1 MPAYSLPALPPND
14 YDLETKE
21 ILLQLNKA
29 NKQLAMLK
37 GVTQSIPNTT
47 ILINTLTLQEAKDS
61 SAIENIVTTH
71 DELYRA
77 ELSDHIRQFS
87 IASKEVLNYRQ
98 ALNHGYQLVKEH
110 HLLTNTSVKDI
121 HQYLE
126 GNSAGFRAVPGT
138 CLKNAAGQVIYTPPQ
153 EAYLVEEYM
162 MKLESFINQSVPCD
176 LDPLIKMSIIH
187 HQFESIHPFYDGNG
201 RTGRIIS
208 ILYLVLTDLLETP
221 TLYLSRFINQNKPEY
236 YARLQ
241 AIRETEGAAQEQA
254 WQQWILFNLRGVETT
269 ARSTIALVTG
279 IRGLMQDFKLV
290 LRNSLGRQYSQ
301 DLLNQLFYQPYT
313 KISFIANALGI
324 TRQSATK
331 YLDRIVELNLLSKAK
346 IGRSNYYINDQLI
359 ELFIEHG
366 LVNLRLES
374 GDDAHSVTVHEE
386 SIESYTETMIQF
398 IREDE
403 ASRRRWRV
411 NKTRFF

>member
-1 MPAYSLPALPPND
+1 MPTYTLPALPPPD

-61 SAIENIVTTH
+61 SAVENIVTTH

-77 ELSDHIRQFS
+77 ELSSHIRQFS

-98 ALNHGYQLVKEH
+98 ALNQGYQLVKEH
-110 HLLTNTSVKDI
+110 RLLTNTSIKNI

-153 EAYLVEEYM
+153 EGYLVEDYM
-162 MKLESFINQSVPCD
+162 RELEAFINQSIPCA

-241 AIRETEGAAQEQA
+241 AIRESEGAAQEKA
-254 WQQWILFNLRGVETT
+254 WQQWILFNLRGVEST
-269 ARSTIALVTG
+269 ARSTIALVKG
-279 IRGLMQDFKLV
+279 IRGLMQEYKNI
-290 LRNSLGRQYSQ
+290 LRNGLGRQYSQ

-313 KISFIANALGI
+313 KISFIADSLGI

-331 YLDRIVELNLLSKAK
+331 YLDKIVELNLLSKAK

-366 LVNLRLES
+366 LVNLRLEGLDGANSTTDS
-374 GDDAHSVTVHEE
+374 GE

-398 IREDE
+398 IRDNED
-403 ASRRRWRV
+403 
-411 NKTRFF
+411 K

>member
-1 MPAYSLPALPPND
+1 MQAYALPKLPPDD

-21 ILLQLNKA
+21 ILLQLNGA

-47 ILINTLTLQEAKDS
+47 ILINSLTLQEAKDS

-77 ELSDHIRQFS
+77 EISSHIQQFS

-98 ALNHGYQLVKEH
+98 ALNHGYELVKEH
-110 HLLTNTSVKDI
+110 RLLTNTSIKDI

-153 EAYLVEEYM
+153 EGYLVEDLMRE
-162 MKLESFINQSVPCD
+162 LEAFINESVPCD
-176 LDPLIKMSIIH
+176 LDPLIKMAIIH

-236 YARLQ
+236 YAHLQ
-241 AIRETEGAAQEQA
+241 AIRETEGPAQEQA
-254 WQQWILFNLRGVETT
+254 WQQWILFNLRGIETT
-269 ARSTIALVTG
+269 ARSTIALVKG
-279 IRGLMQDFKLV
+279 IRGLMQEYKKV
-290 LRNSLGRQYSQ
+290 LRDGLGRQYSQ

-313 KISFIANALGI
+313 KINFIADSLGI

-331 YLDRIVELNLLSKAK
+331 YLDKIVELNLLSKAK

-359 ELFIEHG
+359 ELFVEHG
-366 LVNLRLES
+366 LVNLRWEGGGEIS
-374 GDDAHSVTVHEE
+374 SDPKREE
-386 SIESYTETMIQF
+386 SVESITDTTLQF
-398 IREDE
+398 IREE
-403 ASRRRWRV
+403 E
-411 NKTRFF
+411 KLG